1 MIAIGQRPY
10 GGIPLFDPLRPRR
23 VFGADDTRGAGIRRR
38 VDATRVRMATRGMPR
53 NAAAGLAGVVIGL
66 IGMSHV
72 GPGWDFRFDPYVL
85 GWAIATAS
93 AIVAKSLYALWVERG
108 ARSDEGVIAT
118 VRIHAVNFA
127 VSGACWGSAA
137 WLLLPARSVQ
147 QDAFLLAGMAMVMM
161 GAAGAQAVCRPVVLG
176 FTGALC
182 VVFVSGLLRLGDL
195 FHLSLGFG
203 FAVYGVVVLM
213 FARNQELAVTR
224 AIELALENEE
234 LLAEKS
240 AEQQATQSA
249 RALAE
254 RAREYAEKAD
264 RTKTNFIAATS
275 HDLRQPM
282 HALVQYVEHLRRTCT
297 DPMSLATIGRIEESV
312 AAMENL
318 LNAVLDFS
326 KISMGAIEPDIRV
339 FPVDRLLR
347 SVETQVRPLAQAK
360 GLGFRAE
367 SSAGACES
375 DEVLLERIVR
385 NIAQNAVRYTACGSI
400 VLRAVTRRD
409 TVRVLVA
416 DSGIG
421 IPGSEKQRIFDEYYQ
436 VDNRE
441 RDRSKGLGLGLAI
454 VRDLARLLHVR
465 IRMKSLP
472 GAGSTFAIEIP
483 RARTRATVE
492 DAPPARVTP
501 DFVRGALV
509 VLIDDDPLALDA
521 VATTLRDLGCRVLT
535 ARSGADAMHA
545 LGQAEF
551 APQIVLSDH
560 RLAGGESGL
569 QAIAMIVEYQ
579 RALYGASFPLPALV
593 MSGDTSPDELERVA
607 RAGYPML
614 HKPVGARRLYEALN
628 AALQPVSE
636 AQRA

>member
-1 MIAIGQRPY
+1 
-10 GGIPLFDPLRPRR
+10 
-23 VFGADDTRGAGIRRR
+23 
-38 VDATRVRMATRGMPR
+38 MATRGMPR
-53 NAAAGLAGVVIGL
+53 NAAAGLAGVAIGL

-72 GPGWDFRFDPYVL
+72 GPGWNFRFDSYL
-85 GWAIATAS
+85 LAWAAITALT
-93 AIVAKSLYALWVERG
+93 IVAKSSYALWVERG
-108 ARSDEGVIAT
+108 GQSDEGAIAT
-118 VRIHAVNFA
+118 VRIHAMNFA
-127 VSGACWGSAA
+127 VSGACWGSSA

-182 VVFVSGLLRLGDL
+182 LVFVTGLLRLGDL

-203 FAVYGVVVLM
+203 FAVYAVVVLM

-224 AIELALENEE
+224 AIELALENEQ

-249 RALAE
+249 RAAAE
-254 RAREYAEKAD
+254 QARERAEKAD

-297 DPMSLATIGRIEESV
+297 DRLSLATIGRIEESV

-318 LNAVLDFS
+318 LNGVLDFS
-326 KISMGAIEPDIRV
+326 KISMGAIKPDIRV
-339 FPVDRLLR
+339 VAVDRMLR
-347 SVETQVRPLAQAK
+347 SVETQIRPLAHAK
-360 GLGFRAE
+360 GLELRVE
-367 SSAGACES
+367 SHRGCCRS

-385 NIAQNAVRYTACGSI
+385 NIAQNAVRYTASGSV
-400 VLRAVTRRD
+400 VLRAATRGD

-421 IPGSEKQRIFDEYYQ
+421 IPASEKQRIFDEYYQ
-436 VDNRE
+436 VDNRA
-441 RDRSKGLGLGLAI
+441 RDRRKGLGLGLAI

-465 IRMKSLP
+465 IRLKSLP
-472 GAGSTFAIEIP
+472 GSGSTFAIEIP
-483 RARTRATVE
+483 SAQVESVVE
-492 DAPPARVTP
+492 DPQPGPAPR
-501 DFVRGALV
+501 DFVRGAFV
-509 VLIDDDPLALDA
+509 VLIDDDPLALDGLG
-521 VATTLRDLGCRVLT
+521 TTLRDFGCRVLA
-535 ARSGADAMHA
+535 ARSVADAMHS
-545 LGQAEF
+545 LSQAEF
-551 APQIVLSDH
+551 APQIVLSDY
-560 RLAGGESGL
+560 RLAGAESGL
-569 QAIAMIVEYQ
+569 KAIEIVIENQ
-579 RALYGASFPLPALV
+579 RALYGESFPLPALV
-593 MSGDTSPDELERVA
+593 MSGDTSPEELERVA

-614 HKPVGARRLYEALN
+614 HKPVGAQRLYQALN
-628 AALQPVSE
+628 TALQSVAE